1 MKAVVVHEHGGLDAL
16 RIEERPKP
24 EPRADEVL
32 VQVRAVGLNH
42 LDVWVR
48 RGVPGH
54 PFPLPIVPGCDG
66 SGVVAAKGALVEHVK
81 EGDPVLLAP
90 GISCGNCPACAS
102 GRDNLC
108 RRYGIFGETRDGTCA
123 EFVLAPARNA
133 VPKPDAI
140 SFEEAAA
147 FPLAFLT
154 AWHMVAARA
163 ALRPGETVLVHAAGS
178 GVSSA
183 AIQIARLL
191 GAGRIVATAGTDA
204 KCERARALG
213 ATDVVNYKT
222 ADFVAEVKK
231 ITGKRGV
238 DVVIDHVGAETFDR
252 NVRALAAGGRFVLCG
267 ATSGFEGKTDLRF
280 VFFKNLSILG
290 STMGSLGEV
299 HEIVGHVAAG
309 RLKPIVDAVLPL
321 TEVREAHRRLEAREV
336 FGKIV
341 LRP

>member
-1 MKAVVVHEHGGLDAL
+1 MKAVVVREHGGLDAL
-16 RIEERPKP
+16 RLEERDRP

-32 VQVRAVGLNH
+32 VELRAIGLNH

-54 PFPLPIVPGCDG
+54 PFPLPLVPGCDG
-66 SGVVAAKGALVEHVK
+66 AGVVAAAGALVRHVK
-81 EGDPVLLAP
+81 EGDAVFLAP
-90 GISCGNCPACAS
+90 GLSCGICPACAA
-102 GRDNLC
+102 GKDNLC
-108 RRYGIFGETRDGTCA
+108 RHYGIFGETRDGTCA
-123 EFVLAPARNA
+123 EFTLAPARN
-133 VPKPDAI
+133 VIRKPEAI

-147 FPLAFLT
+147 FPLTFLT
-154 AWHMVAARA
+154 AWHMVVARA
-163 ALRPGETVLVHAAGS
+163 ALLPGETVLVHAAGS

-191 GAGRIVATAGTDA
+191 GAGRIVATAGTDE
-204 KCERARALG
+204 KCAQARALG
-213 ATDVVNYKT
+213 ASDVVNYREG
-222 ADFVAEVKK
+222 DFVAEVRRL
-231 ITGKRGV
+231 TGKRGA
-238 DVVIDHVGAETFDR
+238 DVVIDHVGTETFDP
-252 NVRALAAGGRFVLCG
+252 NVRALAPGGRLVLCG

-299 HEIVGHVAAG
+299 HEVADHVAAG
-309 RLKPIVDAVLPL
+309 RLKPCVDAVLPL
-321 TEVREAHRRLEAREV
+321 AEVREGHRRLESREV